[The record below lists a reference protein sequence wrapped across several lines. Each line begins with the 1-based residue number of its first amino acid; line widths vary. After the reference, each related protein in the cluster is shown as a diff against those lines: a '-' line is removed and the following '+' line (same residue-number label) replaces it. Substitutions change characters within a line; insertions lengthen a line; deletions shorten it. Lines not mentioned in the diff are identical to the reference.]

1 MDVLPGEDTAAI
13 VQVAVVRGSPERLIY
28 QSTTDSRQVA
38 EIFNGLRADSLVL
51 WLPEARKPHRRLPY
65 IALRSSPL
73 LPR

>member
-1 MDVLPGEDTAAI
+1 
-13 VQVAVVRGSPERLIY
+13 LIY

-65 IALRSSPL
+65 IGLRSSPL